1 MQRRTEYPNEG
12 LRINVVFQIPGRLRQ
27 RDFEGVFPA
36 RYARKTNNLLRQCC
50 GARVNHV
57 RAGRDFFVLA
67 LKETKSAASDRWR
80 MQLIQRST
88 IALSTSTTHSDGQK
102 GDINAAIA

>member
-36 RYARKTNNLLRQCC
+36 RYARKTNNLL
-50 GARVNHV
+50 V
-57 RAGRDFFVLA
+57 
-67 LKETKSAASDRWR
+67 
-80 MQLIQRST
+80 
-88 IALSTSTTHSDGQK
+88 
-102 GDINAAIA
+102 NAAVPASITFEQGETSSCWR